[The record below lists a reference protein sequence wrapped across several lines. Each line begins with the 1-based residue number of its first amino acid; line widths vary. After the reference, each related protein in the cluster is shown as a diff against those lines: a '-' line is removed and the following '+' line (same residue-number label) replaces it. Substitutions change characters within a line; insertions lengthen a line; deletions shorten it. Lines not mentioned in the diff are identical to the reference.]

1 MSNTLLACPPYVPP
15 PRSSTAT
22 IISFD
27 SGTKRIP
34 RTKDFQIKHGHRH
47 HSFDPEKAPYPLS
60 YDRQVLELESM
71 DHSFVMHVKKSVSV
85 VNFEDGY
92 PKRSLDLG
100 CGGGTWILEAAKE
113 WPECQFVGFDLVDV
127 QIPLSLLPPDISN
140 RVMWVHG
147 NFLTTKLPFDDDEF
161 DHVHMHS
168 IGRGV
173 PENKWGVLFEE
184 INRVL
189 RPGGVVEVLEHDI
202 IFPTLPT
209 WFTAPL
215 RVRNKRADSVHYPN
229 GSHRRTATPPPS
241 SPQDKPPPHDHAL
254 LESLYYAVFENRF
267 INLRPTAI
275 LPIYFTSNFR
285 RVTSAPIVHFRMPP
299 LPPLQPLP
307 QPLPP
312 SALLMNDSDR
322 SVDSDSKV
330 ESKPQPI
337 PLIDGP
343 PTPRP
348 FSVSFSS
355 TDSSATMNSSSTGES
370 SLFSIGHATSD
381 TTLTFPSYNTPECGQ
396 TRTSSPSPSAIS
408 HTTTS
413 ESSHVVKTPLY
424 ILDSSAAE
432 STLMG
437 VAPSQSLIP
446 LEELDRLNET
456 SLSMQLYW
464 SYQSVLACQ
473 ESMWEELV
481 DRMRNRE
488 EDLRALGWE
497 SDQELGELHSRTK
510 FEVLIERYKRDMQA
524 RISLWCSLSKFG
536 WEVPLREPLS
546 KAELVEEERLYKA
559 MIEARQH
566 ASEED
571 LQTPCRSV
579 RIFMGYKGC

>member
-1 MSNTLLACPPYVPP
+1 MSNTLLACPPYIPP

-27 SGTKRIP
+27 SGIKRTVP
-34 RTKDFQIKHGHRH
+34 RTKDFQVKHGRRH

-60 YDRQVLELESM
+60 YDRQVLELECM

-92 PKRSLDLG
+92 PRRSLDLG
-100 CGGGTWILEAAKE
+100 CGAGTWILEAAKE

-127 QIPLSLLPPDISN
+127 QLPLALLPSEVSS

-189 RPGGVVEVLEHDI
+189 RPGGVIEVLEHDI
-202 IFPTLPT
+202 IFPTLPR

-229 GSHRRTATPPPS
+229 GLKRRAATPPPS
-241 SPQDKPPPHDHAL
+241 SPQEQPPPHDHAL

-285 RVTSAPIVHFRMPP
+285 RITSAPIVHFRMPP

-307 QPLPP
+307 QPLPAN
-312 SALLMNDSDR
+312 ALILSDPDRSIDSDT
-322 SVDSDSKV
+322 KT
-330 ESKPQPI
+330 ETKPQAI
-337 PLIDGP
+337 PGVDGP
-343 PTPRP
+343 LTPRP
-348 FSVSFSS
+348 YSVSFSS
-355 TDSSATMNSSSTGES
+355 TDSSATMNSTSTEKS

-381 TTLTFPSYNTPECGQ
+381 TTLTFPSSVAGECDVSQ
-396 TRTSSPSPSAIS
+396 LSPSPSVTS
-408 HTTTS
+408 YTTTS
-413 ESSHVVKTPLY
+413 ETSHVVKTPLY
-424 ILDSSAAE
+424 IIDSSAAE
-432 STLMG
+432 STQTG
-437 VAPSQSLIP
+437 PAPSQSLIP
-446 LEELDRLNET
+446 LEELDKLNET

-481 DRMRNRE
+481 DRMRNHE

-510 FEVLIERYKRDMQA
+510 FEVLIERYKSDMQA
-524 RISLWCSLSKFG
+524 RISLWCSLSNFG
-536 WEVPLREPLS
+536 WEVPPREPLT

-559 MIEARQH
+559 IIEARRQ
-566 ASEED
+566 ASDED

-579 RIFMGYKGC
+579 RIFVGHKGS